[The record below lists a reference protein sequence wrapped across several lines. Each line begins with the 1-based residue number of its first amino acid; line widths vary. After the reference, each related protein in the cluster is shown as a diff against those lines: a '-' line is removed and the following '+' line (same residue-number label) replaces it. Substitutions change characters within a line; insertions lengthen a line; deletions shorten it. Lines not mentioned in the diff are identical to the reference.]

1 LTTVDH
7 GQRRSRAPGQGALER
22 ECRSCAI
29 TQLVAEHG
37 SLGAPPFLAE
47 DIDDDVVT
55 ISGPALDG
63 LLVVPCAHVAGLDEL
78 SSDVRAHVL
87 AALRRAL
94 LAEAWS
100 ELEGSDREAVGWVA
114 AGPDRGA
121 LLFSDEASVAVWRA
135 CRVNGVR
142 AAVAS
147 DPDAVARAVDQL
159 GMNLLVVEPLGKSIS
174 WIRQLAATFRRA
186 GAPTPPEGFDE
197 AREDCR
203 CGSRR

>member
-1 LTTVDH
+1 MTTVDH

-94 LAEAWS
+94 NVVQERNPESVPRVEVTTEPLTSEAH
-100 ELEGSDREAVGWVA
+100 VG
-114 AGPDRGA
+114 
-121 LLFSDEASVAVWRA
+121 F
-135 CRVNGVR
+135 
-142 AAVAS
+142 
-147 DPDAVARAVDQL
+147 
-159 GMNLLVVEPLGKSIS
+159 LVVPSAQERG
-174 WIRQLAATFRRA
+174 
-186 GAPTPPEGFDE
+186 
-197 AREDCR
+197 
-203 CGSRR
+203 